1 MPVQREARY
10 ISSNDIGK
18 TVTYEIPRDQ
28 YDPYGEQLLLGGV
41 LQALEAEPRVVD
53 DTAIA
58 DTERRLIYTVGTV
71 ILTISGNQVR
81 MGPQRVVTLYGT
93 DEE

>member
-10 ISSNDIGK
+10 ISSNDVGK
-18 TVTYEIPRDQ
+18 TVTYEIPRNQ
-28 YDPYGEQLLLGGV
+28 YEPHGEQLLLGGV

-53 DTAIA
+53 DTVIT
-58 DTERRLIYTVGTV
+58 DTEQRLIYTVGTV
-71 ILTISGNQVR
+71 VLTISGNQVR

-93 DEE
+93 DEK